1 MAEEPIEPGFDDT
14 ELDATIPDT
23 PRVRLITIAIGCVI
37 TAIPLAWAIDFTLIL
52 GFEFFREQ
60 ALAVVLGLAFAIIFL
75 KHPASGG
82 SSRTGP
88 VPWYDMV
95 LAVLGLGASLY
106 LAYRYQELV
115 NDFYFLRD
123 ESFAIS
129 VIIIPLIVEGLR
141 RTAGWSLVGV
151 LSVFLAYGF
160 VGHLM
165 PGKLEGKKQAA
176 NSLIAYLGVD
186 NVALMGLP
194 MVIVCMVVVLFIFMG
209 RLLVVSGASNWFTD
223 LAAALM
229 GRSRGGSAKIA
240 VVASGLFG
248 SISGSAVSNVASTG
262 VITIP
267 LMRRAGYSA
276 ASAGAIEAV
285 ASTGGQIMPPIMG
298 AAAFLMAELLEVT
311 YAEVILAAVIPAIL
325 YYIAVFIQADLEAAR
340 LNIAP
345 LPEDRIPPLLR
356 VLKEGWFFTIP
367 FIVLI
372 VTLFSLNF
380 PPEKAAFYAAVSI
393 PIVSVIFGYK
403 GYRMTPRELGV
414 AIAESGRASVDII
427 MIGAMAGL
435 IIGIL
440 EVTGLGFALT
450 LVLTEIGK
458 DSLFLLLVIT
468 AGVSILLGMG
478 MPTSA
483 IYFLLAVMVAQP
495 LIQLGL
501 DPMAAHLFVLYFG
514 LMSMITPPVAIAAF
528 TAAKLAGAP
537 PMKTAMTAV
546 RLGWVA
552 YVMPFVFVLSP
563 ALIMRGTVIEVTVA
577 VIAAVFGIWLG
588 SAGMLG
594 YFTKRLGP
602 MMRALFLASGLA
614 LLFPIDIVDNGF
626 VIRIAGALLGAVLI
640 GRELMHK
647 RRAAASASPAE

>member
-1 MAEEPIEPGFDDT
+1 M
-14 ELDATIPDT
+14 
-23 PRVRLITIAIGCVI
+23 ITIAIGCAI
-37 TAIPLAWAIDFTLIL
+37 TAIPLAWAIDLTLLL

-60 ALAVVLGLAFAIIFL
+60 ALAVVLGLAFGGIFL
-75 KHPASGG
+75 RFPASGG

-88 VPWYDMV
+88 VPWYDLI
-95 LAVLGLGASLY
+95 LAILGIGASFY

-115 NDFYFLRD
+115 NDFYYLRQ
-123 ESFAIS
+123 EAFAIS
-129 VIIIPLIVEGLR
+129 IIIIPLIVEGLR

-151 LSVFLAYGF
+151 LSIFLLYSF
-160 VGHLM
+160 IGHWV
-165 PGKLEGKKQAA
+165 PGKLQGKQQAPD
-176 NSLIAYLGVD
+176 SLIAYLGVD

-229 GRSRGGSAKIA
+229 GRSRGGAAKIA
-240 VVASGLFG
+240 IVASGLFG

-267 LMRRAGYSA
+267 LMRRAGYGA

-298 AAAFLMAELLEVT
+298 AAAFLMAELLEVA
-311 YAEVILAAVIPAIL
+311 YVEVILAALIPAIL

-340 LNIAP
+340 LGIDP
-345 LPEDRIPPLLR
+345 VPEDRIPPLLR

-372 VTLFSLNF
+372 LALFSFNM
-380 PPEKAAFYAAVSI
+380 PPEGAAFYAAISI

-403 GYRMTPRELGV
+403 GQRMTVRELAT
-414 AIAESGRASVDII
+414 AIAEAGRSSVDII

-435 IIGIL
+435 IIGVL

-458 DSLFLLLVIT
+458 DSLLLLLLIT

-483 IYFLLAVMVAQP
+483 IYFLLAVMVAPP
-495 LIQLGL
+495 LIKLGL
-501 DPMAAHLFVLYFG
+501 DPMAAHLFVLYYG

-528 TAAKLAGAP
+528 TGAKIAGAP
-537 PMKTAMTAV
+537 PMLTAMTAV

-552 YVMPFVFVLSP
+552 YVMPFVFVMSP
-563 ALIMRGTVIEVTVA
+563 ALIMRGSFLEVA
-577 VIAAVFGIWLG
+577 IAFIAAFFGIWLG
-588 SAGMLG
+588 SAGLLG
-594 YFTKRLGP
+594 YFTKRLNP
-602 MMRALFLASGLA
+602 AVRALFFACGIA
-614 LLFPIDIVDNGF
+614 LLFPIDIVDGGI
-626 VIRIAGALLGAVLI
+626 VIRLAGAALGAVLI
-640 GRELMHK
+640 GREIIDK
-647 RRAAASASPAE
+647 RRAAASTSAAE